1 MSVYG
6 NSDMRLNFQ
15 QMPIHVGTIKYFS
28 QNKAEDDECY
38 HDGCYD
44 DNESYR
50 GEEAYKF
57 LLNAY
62 ESSEDK
68 RKIHWCWLKCFH
80 KNKIK
85 RIHVKTPSTA
95 VKRLLPK
102 LPFPGDIIVLISK
115 FLSAVYYLT
124 WVPFE
129 FKYYLNGW
137 GKKNEIGK
145 VIENCL
151 INHSTCNPYY
161 YFVKALEKML
171 MYKIN
176 YIKNV
181 QSSYYLYED
190 DIVFLHGPLR
200 PYNKWL

>member
-6 NSDMRLNFQ
+6 YSNIRLNFQ

-28 QNKAEDDECY
+28 RNKAEDDECY
-38 HDGCYD
+38 HDE
-44 DNESYR
+44 ESY
-50 GEEAYKF
+50 KF
-57 LLNAY
+57 SLNAY
-62 ESSEDK
+62 ESALRSKNK
-68 RKIHWCWLKCFH
+68 RKTHWCWLKCFH

-95 VKRLLPK
+95 VERLLPK
-102 LPFPGDIIVLISK
+102 LPFPGDIIILISK

-129 FKYYLNGW
+129 LKYQVRNGG
-137 GKKNEIGK
+137 GKKYPPQ

-181 QSSYYLYED
+181 QSSYYLYKD